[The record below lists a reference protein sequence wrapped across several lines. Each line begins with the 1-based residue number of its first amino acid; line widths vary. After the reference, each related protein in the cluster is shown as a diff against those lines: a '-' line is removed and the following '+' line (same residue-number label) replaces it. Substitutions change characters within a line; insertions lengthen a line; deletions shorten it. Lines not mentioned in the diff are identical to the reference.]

1 MIFPPCEKPVR
12 ILNSCKFHPKNSGA
26 GLRHLATGKVAIGS
40 RGVSGVEVGSL
51 LLANG
56 GICCLGDIGEILL
69 FLGICSL
76 EYFILRPD
84 NSRFLLEGG
93 PRASKE
99 HSRNEAGFVR
109 EAEIAV
115 QGSLEVN

>member
-40 RGVSGVEVGSL
+40 RSVAGVEVGSL

-56 GICCLGDIGEILL
+56 GICCLGDIGETPLH
-69 FLGICSL
+69 LGNS
-76 EYFILRPD
+76 FIGIFHIETGQFQIPTRRRT
-84 NSRFLLEGG
+84 S
-93 PRASKE
+93 S
-99 HSRNEAGFVR
+99 V
-109 EAEIAV
+109 
-115 QGSLEVN
+115 

>member
-1 MIFPPCEKPVR
+1 MNNKYQ
-12 ILNSCKFHPKNSGA
+12 SSGA
-26 GLRHLATGKVAIGS
+26 GLRHLATGKLAIGS
-40 RGVSGVEVGSL
+40 RGVAGVEVGSL
-51 LLANG
+51 LLAND
-56 GICCLGDIGEILL
+56 GICCLGDIGERPL
-69 FLGICSL
+69 FLGIRPL
-76 EYFILRPD
+76 KQFTFKPD